1 MPEETVSML
10 ALRCSRRRTR
20 ASPAAPGAGAH
31 PSSLRRSKLQAP
43 KSRGIRP
50 NRPDQGE
57 SSVQNGVPGG
67 EIQSGRRSNSALPA
81 FARLWR
87 GKPGW
92 VRPSPTKSDQ
102 KNNRRREDHNR
113 LWCWRARA
121 TRRFPW
127 KYDPQRVAGKTEA
140 ENRFPVALPSARCG
154 SQSRAPGPRART
166 IRPIWG
172 HGRFRH
178 HEIFCIGPLDLPGR
192 LGKTACVV

>member
-1 MPEETVSML
+1 MGGYTWN
-10 ALRCSRRRTR
+10 R
-20 ASPAAPGAGAH
+20 AFGVKNSQAQAPSPDSSNAGAFDV
-31 PSSLRRSKLQAP
+31 
-43 KSRGIRP
+43 
-50 NRPDQGE
+50 N
-57 SSVQNGVPGG
+57 
-67 EIQSGRRSNSALPA
+67 SGRSGNSALPA
-81 FARLWR
+81 FARLGR

-92 VRPSPTKSDQ
+92 VRVGPTKSDQ